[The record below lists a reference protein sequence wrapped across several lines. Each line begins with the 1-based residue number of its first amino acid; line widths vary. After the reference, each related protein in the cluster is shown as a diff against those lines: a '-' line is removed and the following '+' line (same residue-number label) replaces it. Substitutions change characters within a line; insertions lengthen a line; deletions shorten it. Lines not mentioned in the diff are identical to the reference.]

1 MLPLLSHVE
10 CYLLNEGLQNIVADS
25 NVIAFSPHFV
35 MFADARDFFTF
46 LGKKIHKEDGQT
58 LEQVAQR
65 SCGFS
70 ILEDIQN

>member
-46 LGKKIHKEDGQT
+46 LGKKNS
-58 LEQVAQR
+58 QR
-65 SCGFS
+65 GWSNTGTGGPEKLW
-70 ILEDIQN
+70 ILNS